1 MKFTDFR
8 LKFRRFFRKNKK
20 LLFIIFIIWFIIY
33 LINRIIIALPTDTE
47 AETTYDPHTS
57 ILDTGSTPKSV
68 QKPIEEIIKEYVGLL
83 NEGNYQKAFDMLSDD
98 CKEYSFDNNIQYF
111 MDHVYTKMPTMKEY
125 SIQNYSNI
133 TYGNKKLFIYEVR
146 YFDDILATGLT
157 NSVYEYTQ
165 ENITFYNGE
174 DGLEMNVGD
183 YIFHTD
189 IKSIAENEYL
199 KVDVI
204 DKVVNYS
211 MEEYQVKFTNRS
223 NYTIVIADGVEN
235 EEVLLGL
242 ANETRKRAEL
252 NDIVLGPNES
262 ITQKFTFPKF
272 VDDSDN
278 AQKLIFSSV
287 RVMEQYS
294 GTDFATKEQ
303 LQSEIDNAISKF
315 SVEVVLQ

>member
-20 LLFIIFIIWFIIY
+20 ILFIIFIIWFIIY

-235 EEVLLGL
+235 DEILLGL

-294 GTDFATKEQ
+294 GTDFATEEQ

>member
-1 MKFTDFR
+1 MRFTNFR
-8 LKFRRFFRKNKK
+8 LKIRRFFRKNKK
-20 LLFIIFIIWFIIY
+20 LLFIIFLIWSIIY

-47 AETTYDPHTS
+47 AETTYNPHSS

-83 NEGNYQKAFDMLSDD
+83 NEGNFQKAFDMLSDD
-98 CKEYSFDNNIQYF
+98 CKEYSFKNDIELF
-111 MDHVYTKMPTMKEY
+111 MNHVYTKMPTMKEY

-133 TYGNKKLFIYEVR
+133 KYGNKQMFIYEVR

-174 DGLEMNVGD
+174 DGLEMNFGD
-183 YIFHTD
+183 YIYHTD

-211 MEEYQVKFTNRS
+211 MESYQVKFTNRS

-235 EEVLLGL
+235 EEILLGL

-262 ITQKFTFPKF
+262 FTQTFTFPKF

-287 RVMEQYS
+287 RVMEKYS
-294 GTDFATKEQ
+294 GKDFATEEQ

>member
-1 MKFTDFR
+1 MRITDFR
-8 LKFRRFFRKNKK
+8 LKIRRFFRKNKK
-20 LLFIIFIIWFIIY
+20 LLFIIFIIWLIIY

-47 AETTYDPHTS
+47 AETTYEPHSS
-57 ILDTGSTPKSV
+57 ILDTGSTPTSI
-68 QKPIEEIIKEYVGLL
+68 QKPIEEIIEEYVGLL
-83 NEGNYQKAFDMLSDD
+83 NEGNFQKAFDMLSDD

-133 TYGNKKLFIYEVR
+133 TYDNKKMFIYEVR

-157 NSVYEYTQ
+157 NSEYEYTQ
-165 ENITFYNGE
+165 ENITFYSGE

-211 MEEYQVKFTNRS
+211 VEEYQVKFTNRS
-223 NYTIVIADGVEN
+223 NYTIVIADGQES
-235 EEVLLGL
+235 EEILLGL
-242 ANETRKRAEL
+242 SNETRKRAEL
-252 NDIVLGPNES
+252 NDIVLEPNQS
-262 ITQKFTFPKF
+262 ITQTFSFPKF

-278 AQKLIFSSV
+278 SQKLIFSSV
-287 RVMEQYS
+287 RVMEKYS
-294 GTDFATKEQ
+294 GTDFVSEEQ
-303 LQSEIDNAISKF
+303 IQSEIDNAISKF
-315 SVEVVLQ
+315 SVEVGLT

>member
-1 MKFTDFR
+1 MRFTNFR
-8 LKFRRFFRKNKK
+8 LRIRHFFRKNKK
-20 LLFIIFIIWFIIY
+20 LLLIIFIIWFIVY
-33 LINRIIIALPTDTE
+33 LINRIIINLPTDTE
-47 AETTYDPHTS
+47 PETTYKPHSS
-57 ILDTGSTPKSV
+57 ILSKGTTPKAI
-68 QKPIEEIIKEYVGLL
+68 QKPIEEKIKKYVGLL
-83 NEGNYQKAFDMLSDD
+83 NEGNFKKAFDMLSDD
-98 CKEYSFDNNIQYF
+98 CKKYSFNNDIKLF
-111 MDHVYTKMPTMKEY
+111 MDHVYTKMPTMKTY
-125 SIQNYSNI
+125 SIQSYSNI
-133 TYGNKKLFIYEVR
+133 ICGNKKMFIYEVR

-157 NSVYEYTQ
+157 NSEYEYTQ
-165 ENITFYNGE
+165 ENFTFYSGK

-183 YIFHTD
+183 FVYHTD
-189 IKSIAENEYL
+189 IKSIVENEYL

-211 MEEYQVKFTNRS
+211 MEKYEVKFTNRS
-223 NYTIVIADGVEN
+223 NYTIIIADGVES

-262 ITQKFTFPKF
+262 VTQTFSFPKF

-278 AQKLIFSSV
+278 SQKLIYSSI

-294 GTDFATKEQ
+294 GTDFVSKEQ
-303 LQSEIDNAISKF
+303 MQSEIDNAISKF